1 MGERSF
7 TTYLQRVP
15 RYLCTRTG
23 TSNLDRDQATSFGG
37 ARMIR
42 RTEPR
47 DVEALARLIGQLGY
61 EVGECDVSERLAVML
76 AEGRLVLVAERDGAV
91 VGCLSTSV
99 MRVLHRPAPVG
110 RISMMVV
117 DEAVRGLGIGAALV
131 RAAENALAAQGCYM
145 VEVTSNARRIEAH
158 RFYERLGYERT
169 SVRLAK
175 EL

>member
-1 MGERSF
+1 MSGELLVR
-7 TTYLQRVP
+7 P
-15 RYLCTRTG
+15 
-23 TSNLDRDQATSFGG
+23 
-37 ARMIR
+37 ARA
-42 RTEPR
+42 E
-47 DVEALARLIGQLGY
+47 DCAALSALIGQLGY
-61 EVGECDVSERLAVML
+61 KATTVEVAVRLATMEADDRV
-76 AEGRLVLVAERDGAV
+76 VLVAELDGVV

-117 DEAVRGLGIGAALV
+117 DEALRSRGIGAQLV
-131 RAAENALAAQGCYM
+131 RAAEKALAAQGCYM
-145 VEVTSNARRIEAH
+145 VEVTSHVRRTEAH

>member
-1 MGERSF
+1 M
-7 TTYLQRVP
+7 
-15 RYLCTRTG
+15 
-23 TSNLDRDQATSFGG
+23 
-37 ARMIR
+37 
-42 RTEPR
+42 
-47 DVEALARLIGQLGY
+47 LAKLIGQLGY
-61 EVGECDVSERLAVML
+61 AVTEAEAAERLASME
-76 AEGRLVLVAERDGAV
+76 AEGRLVLVAELEGEA

-117 DEAVRGLGIGAALV
+117 DEALRGRGIGARLV
-131 RAAENALAAQGCYM
+131 RAAEQALAAQGCYM
-145 VEVTSNARRIEAH
+145 VEVTSNLRRTDAH